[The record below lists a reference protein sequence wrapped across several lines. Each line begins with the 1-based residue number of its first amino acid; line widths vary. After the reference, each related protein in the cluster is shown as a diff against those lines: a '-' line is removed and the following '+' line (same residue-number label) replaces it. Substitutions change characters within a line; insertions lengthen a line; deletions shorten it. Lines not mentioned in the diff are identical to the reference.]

1 VITPPSIFTFFDD
14 MCEVVCIIKKLKSFF
29 LIKLNTVIKTT
40 NERTNEMTSTM
51 TMTMTSTMEE
61 KATTATMSPAVRA
74 AALKREKKAAAV
86 LARAAGKVAAAARRA
101 EDHTARNKAIAEET
115 ALIDRQIQCAR
126 RALGVGKNEPNPTA
140 ICLMIETLTFQ
151 MRVRLSEKGYW

>member
-1 VITPPSIFTFFDD
+1 VYH
-14 MCEVVCIIKKLKSFF
+14 KKIEILF
-29 LIKLNTVIKTT
+29 LDKVEYSYQDNERT
-40 NERTNEMTSTM
+40 NERTNEMTS